1 MTHPFAAYIVSFLPR
16 DNDELRRAR
25 LATHQRQLQWWM
37 DRTDVPITVIAM
49 NYDDLDY
56 LSGWQTSDRITY
68 VSTEP
73 LKLAPARRRCFDLF
87 YASQHEWGIMMDD
100 DAILYDKPHHN
111 SGPLLFSE
119 MAAHLQDYRTI
130 GAFFPINPQKIGFN
144 PLWAKNPQV
153 VENHVFN
160 RNLDL
165 KGSMFFV
172 RNFRLHGQQEVF
184 PDETFDWQED
194 TKFAIDMV
202 AAGHHVQQCYNIIL
216 NELSGKASH
225 FSAQAAAR
233 KPRMEAGNERIV
245 AQYAHLGLH
254 MGADDERHLLIKR
267 EFMRRCWS
275 GGTKLIVPK
284 VPHPDWYQ
292 S

>member
-1 MTHPFAAYIVSFLPR
+1 MSAPFAAYIVSFLPR
-16 DNDELRRAR
+16 DNDELRRSR
-25 LATHQRQLQWWM
+25 LAVHQRQLDWWM
-37 DRTDVPITVIAM
+37 EKTDVPIYVIAM
-49 NYDDLDY
+49 NYDSLDF
-56 LSGWQTSDRITY
+56 LSGWEMGDRVHY
-68 VSTEP
+68 VVSEP
-73 LKLAPARRRCFDLF
+73 LKLAPARRKCFDLF

-100 DAILYDKPHHN
+100 DAILYDKDHHN
-111 SGPLLFSE
+111 SGPRLLSE
-119 MAAHLQDYRTI
+119 MATHLQDYRTI

-153 VENHVFN
+153 SDSHVFN

-225 FSAQAAAR
+225 FSAEAAAR
-233 KPRMEAGNERIV
+233 RPKMEAGNRRI
-245 AQYAHLGLH
+245 AEQYAGLDLH
-254 MGADDERHLLIKR
+254 MGEGDESHLLIKR
-267 EFMRRCWS
+267 DFMKRCWR

-284 VPHPDWYQ
+284 RPDPNWA
-292 S
+292 